1 MTVLEAIQAN
11 PVFSEISEN
20 HINMVL
26 SSRSIDGSATYTES
40 SLKDVEL
47 VSADLYSNMALLP
60 KFKEGQLSVEY
71 NADFLIKRAK
81 ALYTKYD
88 DAKLEE
94 LGPQVIKVG
103 ITDGS
108 DAA

>member
-11 PVFSEISEN
+11 PVFIDVSVN
-20 HINMVL
+20 HINTVL

-47 VSADLYSNMALLP
+47 VTADLYMDKVLLP

-71 NADFLIKRAK
+71 NTSLLKNRALALYNKYEDSK
-81 ALYTKYD
+81 ALEYS
-88 DAKLEE
+88 
-94 LGPQVIKVG
+94 PQPINVG
-103 ITDGS
+103 VS
-108 DAA
+108 DASNDY